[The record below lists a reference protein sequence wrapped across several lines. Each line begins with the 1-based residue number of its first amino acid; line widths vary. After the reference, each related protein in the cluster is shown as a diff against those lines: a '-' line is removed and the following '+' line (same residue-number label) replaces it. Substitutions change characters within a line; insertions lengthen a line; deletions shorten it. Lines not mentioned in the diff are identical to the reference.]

1 MPSSSALQTT
11 LQTGRQVLRS
21 FSRRINGGWA
31 GRRGRWADAHRR
43 GLTMPGAVLP
53 REKPC
58 VCPCQLTQGR
68 TVRTCL
74 YTDAI
79 ISDRFRQEAKR
90 EKTRQKFG
98 KNEIAMRR
106 NDVSRKKVEPERAPL
121 RGVIY
126 STRDEE
132 CRCREDCGNSWHS
145 PARSRRRTR
154 PESQSRRCRS

>member
-43 GLTMPGAVLP
+43 GERRQALFCPAKN
-53 REKPC
+53 R